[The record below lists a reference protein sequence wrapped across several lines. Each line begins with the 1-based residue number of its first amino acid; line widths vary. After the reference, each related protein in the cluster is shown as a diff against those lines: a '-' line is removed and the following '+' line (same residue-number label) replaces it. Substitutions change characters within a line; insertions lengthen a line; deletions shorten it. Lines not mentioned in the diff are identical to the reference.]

1 MKKRLIAIIISI
13 CMILSFSTNILAA
26 ELAPNALSYTLQHST
41 LHAWDPSTMPNYNCY
56 AFAIG
61 RTDYAYQPGDF
72 SGDDNCYYNHLGK
85 IDDLAKVIDADLNGS
100 LGYACVRIQVNRP
113 DSFGIWENVIAIR
126 KDETLDYVRPDNNE
140 RWNDYHVAKLTSVG
154 WFHKP
159 GDSAVLK
166 FNQAPSN
173 NVDWTNEG
181 YKYGIYC
188 APTITY
194 ESNVRFILYK
204 ANHSSPS
211 ATEWTGQH
219 YHSGT
224 SHFYLYKLGCAD
236 CLDLFEGTIWVES
249 PCTGPHCNLPW
260 SVNPDPV
267 TE

>member
-61 RTDYAYQPGDF
+61 RTDDAYQPGDF

-140 RWNDYHVAKLTSVG
+140 RWNDYHVAKLTSEG

-159 GDSAVLK
+159 GGTAVLK

-173 NVDWTNEG
+173 NVNWTNER
-181 YKYGIYC
+181 YAYGIYYE
-188 APTITY
+188 PIVTY
-194 ESNVRFILYK
+194 ESEIRYLLYK
-204 ANHSSPS
+204 TAHGS
-211 ATEWTGQH
+211 ASITKWTEEH
-219 YHSGT
+219 YHLGS
-224 SHFYLYKLGCAD
+224 SHFYLYEIGCSD
-236 CLDLFEGTIWVES
+236 CYESFGSTTWVER
-249 PCTGPHCNLPW
+249 PCNGNCILPW